1 MSTIQSHNVPPRDAS
16 QCWSWTNVVLAILLA
31 MNLQLFLM
39 FNSKDEIAGPVNTLS
54 NEPAWDHDKV
64 LLRMAE
70 LQKTLWLY
78 IPFLIMLA
86 FSMGFMLGR
95 QGCTWQKLQEEEIDH
110 ETANRSTNPGNN
122 SANDMGNAEH
132 NSETEDR
139 PTNNGNTEGGQHEI
153 YFGKAKIPVSAHPEH
168 IITEMGQMVMR
179 EGEHQGRTFHQVW
192 SIDRKKTYT
201 KWLQS
206 RIEKID
212 IAYVA
217 FLIYAEMKDIL
228 QR

>member
-1 MSTIQSHNVPPRDAS
+1 MH
-16 QCWSWTNVVLAILLA
+16 VVLAILMA

-39 FNSKDEIAGPVNTLS
+39 FNNKEEIAGPVNTLS
-54 NEPAWDHDKV
+54 NKAAWDQDKV
-64 LLRMAE
+64 LLRVAE

-86 FSMGFMLGR
+86 FSIGFMLGR
-95 QGCTWQKLQEEEIDH
+95 QSCTWQKLQAKEIDH

-122 SANDMGNAEH
+122 SANDAGNAEH
-132 NSETEDR
+132 HSEAEDR
-139 PTNNGNTEGGQHEI
+139 DTNIGNTEGGQHEI
-153 YFGKAKIPVSAHPEH
+153 YFGKAKIPVSANPEH
-168 IITEMGQMVMR
+168 IITEMGQMVLR